1 MEKMMTYSEANEV
14 LEVSLSPSNRC
25 LSKAVAIDNGAN
37 PDPLANFAN
46 ARLVPA
52 SVVEGSGGGGG
63 EGPFTVTFIN
73 YDGSELQTGVY
84 EKGETITPPP
94 TPSYG
99 GKEFVGW
106 FSTIDRKQFIAQAY
120 RDDTYKATFA
130 PGIRHFFVDSNGN
143 DIGTEIYIKVPKNTK
158 WAYFESKTTL
168 DGQPIPQEFLG
179 KWVSGGGFTS
189 GSKIDA
195 LGKNRWY
202 SRVGEPPRSM
212 LTYTGSGYPTP
223 YMFSNGI
230 TKHPVYLVPSEGP
243 GWQYCA
249 LEINDD
255 TANIYGLNDYI
266 DNYNIIY
273 HVEVDQSKTFYL
285 SKGEVS
291 LTNIAVGDSVIVDVF
306 GSTNFTVEY
315 FQFRPEGSIQI
326 TPQFSKVTKIDN
338 TFAITRTR
346 TGKEDGGASGW
357 FDFYKVTD
365 VASGES
371 IYLGVRDNALVDFIE

>member
-1 MEKMMTYSEANEV
+1 MERMMTYSEANSV

-37 PDPLANFAN
+37 PDPLANFDN

-52 SVVEGSGGGGG
+52 SIVEKQGGG

-84 EKGETITPPP
+84 EKDETITPPP

-99 GKEFVGW
+99 GREFVGW
-106 FSTIDRKQFIAQAY
+106 FSTTDRKQFTPQAY

-130 PGIRHFFVDSNGN
+130 PEIRHFFIDSNGN
-143 DIGTEIYIKVPKNTK
+143 NIGTEIYITVPKNTL
-158 WAYFESKTTL
+158 WTYFETKTTL
-168 DGQPIPQEFLG
+168 DGQPIPSEFCG
-179 KWVSGGGFTS
+179 KYITGGFTS
-189 GSKIDA
+189 GGKIDA

-202 SRVGEPPRSM
+202 SSKGNPPESM
-212 LTYTGSGYPTP
+212 VYYLGGGYPTP
-223 YMFSNGI
+223 YMFSNGV
-230 TKHPVYLVPSEGP
+230 TKHPVQLSNPERYGP

-249 LEINDD
+249 LEINDSV
-255 TANIYGLNDYI
+255 ANQYGLNSYI

-273 HVEVDQSKTFYL
+273 HVEMDQNKPFYL

-291 LTNIAVGDSVIVDVF
+291 LKDISVGDSVIVDVF
-306 GSTNFTVEY
+306 GSNNFTVDY
-315 FQFRPEGSIQI
+315 VQFIPEGSIQEN
-326 TPQFSKVTKIDN
+326 PRFSKVTIIDN

-346 TGKEDGGASGW
+346 TGDTSIMPQGW

-365 VASGES
+365 IASGEV
-371 IYLGVRDNALVDFIE
+371 IYLGVKDKALIKWEE